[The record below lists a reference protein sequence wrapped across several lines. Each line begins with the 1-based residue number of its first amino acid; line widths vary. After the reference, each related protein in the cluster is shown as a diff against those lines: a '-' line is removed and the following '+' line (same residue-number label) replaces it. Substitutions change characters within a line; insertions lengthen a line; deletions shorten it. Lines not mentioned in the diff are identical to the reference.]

1 MNHNE
6 QRNTLLLVKQYESS
20 PNEYMEADEYDLI
33 CDHYLRMAQFT
44 KAVAAIQKG
53 IELHPTYTP
62 LYYQQARCY
71 MEQEKWE
78 LSKQSIQ
85 YAIAQYKKRIV
96 SAKKKLSAV
105 FWDNM
110 YESLLLKAEISL
122 RCHEPEEAK
131 KMLQAAV
138 HYAPYIPY
146 PTSPYLDFAHLYLQ
160 EDMLSEANA
169 CLQKACKADPKDQVA
184 WAMLCQTYF
193 QLGQS
198 MQGIKVL
205 EEMTKM
211 NPYSNEAWC
220 RLGIAYR
227 EMGMVVEAENAFE
240 YSISIDEKHTETWYN
255 YALLHLE
262 NTNYQRA
269 IDCLKVCNE
278 LTPNQLV
285 ILLNW
290 IICER
295 QLGLYQEALQRCH
308 ETEKSFPNEKLLLVE
323 KGITLFMMQAWEDAL
338 RVFLPLADGE
348 FAAQVVSYVSKIY
361 YQLDNIPLAIA
372 YAQKSVKADS
382 NSSRWAW
389 LGTLYLTT
397 GDYDMALQTFLHVAQ
412 INPNHPLI
420 DLHIS
425 LAYQALN
432 NLEQAKNHFSMAYQK
447 DKEAVIRFL
456 ESNPDISHVIRT
468 DSIADNHSNT
478 DNTL

>member
-1 MNHNE
+1 MNNSA
-6 QRNTLLLVKQYESS
+6 QRNTLLLVKQYEAS

-44 KAVAAIQKG
+44 KAVTVVQKG
-53 IELHPTYTP
+53 IELHPAYTP
-62 LYYQQARCY
+62 LLYQLARCY
-71 MEQEKWE
+71 MEQEKWD
-78 LSKQSIQ
+78 LSKQTIQ
-85 YAIAQYKKRIV
+85 YAIAQYKKRII
-96 SAKKKLSAV
+96 SAKKKLSAA

-110 YESLLLKAEISL
+110 YEALLLNGEISI

-131 KMLQAAV
+131 KMLRAAV
-138 HYAPYIPY
+138 HYAQYIPY

-169 CLQKACKADPKDQVA
+169 CLQQACKADPKDQVA

-211 NPYSNEAWC
+211 SPYSNEAWC

-227 EMGMVVEAENAFE
+227 ELGMVVEAENAFE

-269 IDCLKVCNE
+269 IDCLEVCNR

-295 QLGLYQEALQRCH
+295 QLGHYQEALQRCH

-397 GDYDMALQTFLHVAQ
+397 GEYDLALQTFLHVAQ
-412 INPNHPLI
+412 INPHHPLI

-432 NLEQAKNHFSMAYQK
+432 NIEQAKNYFVSAYQK
-447 DKEAVIRFL
+447 DKDAVIRFL
-456 ESNPDISHVIRT
+456 ESNPEISNLMRT
-468 DSIADNHSNT
+468 DSITDNHSNT